1 MEQFNK
7 DIKVKK
13 KKKICKTE
21 KKSQV
26 FSIITLLSKAN

>member
-7 DIKVKK
+7 DIKVK

-26 FSIITLLSKAN
+26 FSVITLPSKAN